1 MIIIGFFDFF
11 FFNVFPRITLNLIE
25 ISDGCRIANN
35 LKILGRPDLIEGIGE

>member
-1 MIIIGFFDFF
+1 MIIIGFFDF

-25 ISDGCRIANN
+25 ISDGCHIANN